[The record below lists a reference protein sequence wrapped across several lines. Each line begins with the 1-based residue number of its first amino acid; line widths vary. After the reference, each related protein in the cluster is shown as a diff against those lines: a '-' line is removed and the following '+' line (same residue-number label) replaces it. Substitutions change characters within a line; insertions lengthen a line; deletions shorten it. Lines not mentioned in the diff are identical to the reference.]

1 MYQWKVI
8 PNYPPLNKMKFN
20 ILLSTVFLGLIG
32 SSCQSTST
40 KLPII
45 GEREVIERQENGQTI
60 VDTIY
65 PKIPAFSFLNQD
77 STFISDKDFDKKI
90 YVANFFFTN
99 CPSICPTMQRNL
111 LKAYEKYKG
120 DDRISFLS
128 HSIDFKYDD
137 PHILK
142 SYASKLGVDNNQWQF
157 VTGSKADIYGL
168 SDKYLVYTK
177 EDSTVAGGYDHTG
190 YLVLIDHDKH
200 IRGTYDGTN
209 DEQVQQMLLDIDIL
223 LKEYKK

>member
-1 MYQWKVI
+1 MK
-8 PNYPPLNKMKFN
+8 LNTLLSTFFFG
-20 ILLSTVFLGLIG
+20 ILLSA
-32 SSCQSTST
+32 CQSNSP

-45 GEREVIERQENGQTI
+45 GEREVVEKQIDGKTI
-60 VDTIY
+60 IDTIY
-65 PKIPAFSFLNQD
+65 PKIPSFKFLNQD
-77 STFISDKDFDKKI
+77 SAIITDKDFDNKI
-90 YVANFFFTN
+90 YVANFFFTH

-128 HSIDFKYDD
+128 HSIDFKYDQ
-137 PHILK
+137 PSVLK
-142 SYASKLGVDNNQWQF
+142 SYADKLGVDNNQWQF
-157 VTGSKADIYGL
+157 VTGSKADVYGL

-177 EDSTVAGGYDHTG
+177 EDASVPGGYDHTG

-209 DEQVQQMLLDIDIL
+209 DEQVKQMLVDIDIL
-223 LKEYKK
+223 LSEYKN